1 MTSIRF
7 ALAASFL
14 PLLST
19 TAFAGEPSHVVL
31 GHGST
36 DGRALISELACVACH
51 DPGAA
56 KDLNLARPGPILTG
70 IGGRITP
77 SAIKAIVAQPAV
89 AKPGTTM
96 PDVLA
101 GLGANE
107 KDAAVESLVHYL
119 AGQGGP
125 LAAPAAGVGEAAVKR
140 GQHLYHAVGCVACHA
155 PLVGPPA
162 SEEDEEKDPTKRPIP
177 KFEGA
182 SVPLGELATK
192 YTGATLAGFLIDPLK
207 HRPAGRM
214 PSLLLSTAEAGDLAA
229 YLLRDQLDRK
239 SPLPAAGL
247 RYAYYE
253 ADFVRLKDPGKLP
266 VTEEGTAHE
275 LSTVMARRSREF
287 AVRFTGDVE
296 AAADGKYT
304 FEFDSDEPVD
314 LKVAGKTVPLPKP
327 DNKKRPTVGVGVVA
341 LKKGKHAI
349 ELTYR
354 HKEGEAKLKAQW
366 GFAAGNGT
374 TKDTE
379 DTKKPENQKP
389 EKKDDKKE
397 PAKPGKNR
405 KEQPE
410 PAAPPVALAPLPT
423 TALSHPGFKLAP
435 KVDLSIPIDRAKAE
449 KGKALFATAG
459 CAACHAI
466 DGVASTAKTAKGLL
480 ALDPS
485 NKEGCLAEKPAAGR
499 AVYALSADQRAAAAK
514 GLVSLKAGEKEDPKS
529 LVVRTMA
536 ALNCF
541 ACHARD
547 GQGGPEAARAA
558 YFTPVEELDL
568 GDEGRLPPHVNEA
581 GAKLTPEALTK
592 ILGGSF
598 RVRPYMATR
607 MPNFGWANVQALP
620 AALASADAGKV
631 PGHALASVDKPTPQ
645 MVDDGRR
652 LVGVNGLGCVQCH
665 SWGNLR
671 SLGLPSVNLSLAPE
685 RLSPAYFAAYLLEPN
700 KWRPGTRMP
709 PFWAPG
715 NKPAPEILGGDP
727 QKQIDAI
734 WAYLSAGPNAGMPAG
749 MEPTDKSLLVP
760 VDEPI
765 VFRTFVDKQGA
776 HTIAV
781 GFRQKTH
788 ILFDA
793 LRVRTAAAWP
803 GDFLRT
809 EGAWNGRGGNY
820 TGLPSQNV
828 MQLPPAPALAP
839 LDSQTT
845 PWPEHDAKKHSAP
858 DGWKFAGYRYDKARN
873 PTFLYTYNDIA
884 IEETPTAVFNPEG
897 KGHLIRKLKLVAPAA
912 PAKEIWF
919 RAAMGKEVKANK
931 PGDYAVDKALV
942 QLRPAS
948 PDATIRANVV
958 DPKNPLKELV
968 TPIKWT
974 PRAGGGVEAEIEI
987 EMTW

>member
-1 MTSIRF
+1 
-7 ALAASFL
+7 
-14 PLLST
+14 
-19 TAFAGEPSHVVL
+19 
-31 GHGST
+31 
-36 DGRALISELACVACH
+36 SELACIACH

-56 KDLNLARPGPILTG
+56 KDLILPRPGPILTG
-70 IGGRITP
+70 VGGRITP
-77 SAIKAIVAQPAV
+77 SAIKAIIAQPAV

-101 GLGANE
+101 GLSANQ

-119 AGQGGP
+119 AGQGEP

-140 GQHLYHAVGCVACHA
+140 GQQLYHAVGCVACHA

-162 SEEDEEKDPTKRPIP
+162 SEDDEEKDPAKRPIP
-177 KFEGA
+177 RFEGA
-182 SVPLGELATK
+182 SIPLGDLATK
-192 YTGATLAGFLIDPLK
+192 YTGATLAAFLAGPLE

-214 PSLLLSTAEAGDLAA
+214 PSLLLSTAEATDLAA

-253 ADFVRLKDPGKLP
+253 ADYFRLKDPTKLP

-275 LSTVMARRSREF
+275 LSTSMAKRSREF

-314 LKVAGKTVPLPKP
+314 LKIAGKTVPLPKP
-327 DNKKRPTVGVGVVA
+327 DNKKRPTVGVGVVP
-341 LKKGKHAI
+341 LKKGKHPI

-354 HKEGEAKLKAQW
+354 HKEGDAKLKAQW
-366 GFAAGNGT
+366 GFTPDPFSRDPKGEPKANPQASA
-374 TKDTE
+374 KASDP
-379 DTKKPENQKP
+379 KKPADPVNKP
-389 EKKDDKKE
+389 EKKDDKKDPTKSE
-397 PAKPGKNR
+397 PAI
-405 KEQPE
+405 
-410 PAAPPVALAPLPT
+410 ALAPIPT
-423 TALSHPGFKLAP
+423 TALSHPGFKLTP
-435 KVDLSIPIDRAKAE
+435 KVDLAIPIDRAKAD
-449 KGKALFATAG
+449 KGKALFASAG
-459 CAACHAI
+459 CASCHAI
-466 DGVASTAKTAKGLL
+466 ADAPANTKSAKPLL
-480 ALDPS
+480 ALNPTS
-485 NKEGCLAEKPAAGR
+485 PEGCLAEKPAPGR

-514 GLVSLKAGEKEDPKS
+514 ALAALKAGEKEDPKT
-529 LVVRTMA
+529 LVARTMS
-536 ALNCF
+536 ALNCY

-568 GDEGRLPPHVNEA
+568 GDEGRLPPHLNEA
-581 GAKLTPEALTK
+581 GTKLTTGALAK
-592 ILGGSF
+592 ILEGGA
-598 RVRPYMATR
+598 RVRPYMSTR
-607 MPNFGWANVQALP
+607 MPDFGKANVHALP

-631 PGHALASVDKPTPQ
+631 PGHALASVAAPTPQ
-645 MVDDGRR
+645 MIDDGRR

-685 RLSPAYFAAYLLEPN
+685 RLTPSYFAAYLLEPN

-734 WAYLSAGPNAGMPAG
+734 WAYLSAGTNAGMPAG

-788 ILFDA
+788 VLFDA
-793 LRVRTAAAWP
+793 LRVRSAAAWP

-809 EGAWNGRGGNY
+809 EGAWNGRGGGY

-845 PWPEHDAKKHSAP
+845 PWPEHDVKKHAAP
-858 DGWKFAGYRYDKARN
+858 DGWRFAGYRYDKARN

-897 KGHLIRKLKLVAPAA
+897 KGHLIRKLKLTAPAA
-912 PAKEIWF
+912 PQKEIWF
-919 RAAMGKEVKANK
+919 RAALAKEIKANK
-931 PGDYAVDKALV
+931 PGDYAADKALV
-942 QLRPAS
+942 QLRPAN

-974 PRAGGGVEAEIEI
+974 PRAGGQPGVEAEIEI